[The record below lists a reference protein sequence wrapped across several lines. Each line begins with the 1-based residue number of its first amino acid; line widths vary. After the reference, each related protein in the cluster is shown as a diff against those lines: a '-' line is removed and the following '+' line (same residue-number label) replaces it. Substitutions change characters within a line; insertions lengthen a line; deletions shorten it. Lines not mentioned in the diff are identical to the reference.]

1 MFFFLINRSKIWSI
15 PGWNPDLAPC
25 ITVIWCCHLYLMCCF
40 QLDLGQWHG
49 WPLYSQHRRK
59 CIQWKLRRKNKSS
72 KIRFKKKKL
81 WYVLLMLHY
90 NEWSYEGGFKSIP
103 MITVLKQTDKKTTRM
118 LQYQKICLNRLSA
131 HKIDTLN
138 SAITVQLQSSPYILR
153 VPPTVSFGS
162 NQTNEQKNITF
173 SDQEESVC
181 LYSWKTVQLVKKT
194 KTKLYTNAESHLDI

>member
-1 MFFFLINRSKIWSI
+1 
-15 PGWNPDLAPC
+15 
-25 ITVIWCCHLYLMCCF
+25 
-40 QLDLGQWHG
+40 
-49 WPLYSQHRRK
+49 
-59 CIQWKLRRKNKSS
+59 
-72 KIRFKKKKL
+72 
-81 WYVLLMLHY
+81 MLHY

-181 LYSWKTVQLVKKT
+181 LYS
-194 KTKLYTNAESHLDI
+194 